1 MRKRGKHDNV
11 CQRLGIEWTGR
22 KDNPKLEF
30 PLSILENISQY
41 RSTNRIQKSIRR
53 GEYKQDEGTEYS
65 PHYISNIYKS
75 SGLQALEY
83 SVIDKLSNM
92 DNRWKHALSTKFLS
106 QLQNKTKQNIFDH
119 SDNDF
124 GLSICKSIK
133 AFLTDLRKKV
143 KGPIKSQLSKATKT
157 VIMACTY
164 KNKSS
169 NNKFC
174 KNLGISWRRLRKHRE
189 FVEDIEDDDEGNNDI
204 MNDNQNESDSDGEL

>member
-1 MRKRGKHDNV
+1 MQPGAQYKVSSKVRQLLLINKTTICSRPRGINSPNSVAKVSTLSQHTLRNMDN
-11 CQRLGIEWTGR
+11 RW
-22 KDNPKLEF
+22 
-30 PLSILENISQY
+30 
-41 RSTNRIQKSIRR
+41 
-53 GEYKQDEGTEYS
+53 
-65 PHYISNIYKS
+65 
-75 SGLQALEY
+75 
-83 SVIDKLSNM
+83 KLSNM

-164 KNKSS
+164 KIKVATTN
-169 NNKFC
+169 
-174 KNLGISWRRLRKHRE
+174 
-189 FVEDIEDDDEGNNDI
+189 FVKT
-204 MNDNQNESDSDGEL
+204 